1 MGTSHWEVTEIGES
15 AHIEINEVRRSK
27 ASQIVL
33 ISLISLL
40 MVSSI
45 SEISVISAAQMELGV
60 MQGTVVDEAGTPL
73 DGVTLKL
80 RDLERGREITLKSDK
95 SGRFYRRG
103 LQAVEY
109 EMSVEKDGYQAIKD
123 RVKLVAGTD
132 RRFDFKLAKATP
144 VGAEEFQHGVAA
156 YNKGDF
162 AAAATSFEAA
172 VKKAPTVPDLYVNL
186 ALAYFRLNRTQE
198 AVAQLEKAAS
208 LGPDDPKIHY
218 QLGSAYVEMQSYD
231 KAIAAFE
238 KGLAKQPDLTADPL
252 ALEATSTLGAVYFAK
267 GDNDKAAAQ
276 FQKALAAKP
285 GAPGPTLGMGKVHF
299 SKGEVDQALKL
310 FEQVAA
316 AHPGSPEAKQADAF
330 IKELRKSKGPGASS

>member
-1 MGTSHWEVTEIGES
+1 
-15 AHIEINEVRRSK
+15 
-27 ASQIVL
+27 
-33 ISLISLL
+33 
-40 MVSSI
+40 
-45 SEISVISAAQMELGV
+45 
-60 MQGTVVDEAGTPL
+60 MQGTVVDEAGKPL

-80 RDLERGREITLKSDK
+80 QDLERGREITLKSDK

-109 EMSVEKDGYQAIKD
+109 EMSVEKDGYQPIKD

-144 VGAEEFQHGVAA
+144 VGAEEFQQGVAA

-162 AAAATSFEAA
+162 AGAATLFEAA
-172 VKKAPTVPDLYVNL
+172 VQKAPTVPDLYVNL
-186 ALAYFRLNRTQE
+186 ALAYFRLDRKQE
-198 AVAQLEKAAS
+198 AVTQLEKAAS

-218 QLGSAYVEMQSYD
+218 QLGAAYVEMQSYD
-231 KAIAAFE
+231 QAIAAFE
-238 KGLAKQPDLTADPL
+238 KGLAQQPNLAADPL

-267 GDNDKAAAQ
+267 GENDKAMAQ

-285 GAPGPTLGMGKVHF
+285 GAASPTLGLAKAHF

-310 FEQVAA
+310 FEEVVAT
-316 AHPGSPEAKQADAF
+316 HPGTPEAAQAEVF
-330 IKELRKSKGPGASS
+330 IKELKKNQGP